1 MEQKLKK
8 YLNECLWVY
17 VHPHKVVPPCT
28 PEPEP
33 EAEPEPEPEPEPDS
47 SNDARIQQ
55 WSCDIKTHH
64 LWVHALEARL
74 KQTMVMSEEEQNEG
88 IRRASELLAIRR
100 SLMFASVMTNGEDI
114 TADALR
120 DFDNLGLIEVD
131 SSEASYYSASGSDR
145 GGSDEELA

>member
-1 MEQKLKK
+1 
-8 YLNECLWVY
+8 
-17 VHPHKVVPPCT
+17 
-28 PEPEP
+28 
-33 EAEPEPEPEPEPDS
+33 
-47 SNDARIQQ
+47 
-55 WSCDIKTHH
+55 
-64 LWVHALEARL
+64 
-74 KQTMVMSEEEQNEG
+74 MVMSEDEQNEG